1 MKRGLAID
9 VSDINIDFVVIQQRN
24 DVVHIRMR
32 NSMEHDVA
40 SDLFDLAN
48 HNFK

>member
-9 VSDINIDFVVIQQRN
+9 VSAVNIDFVVVQQRN
-24 DVVHIRMR
+24 DIVHVRMR

>member
-9 VSDINIDFVVIQQRN
+9 VSAINIDFIVVQEGN

-40 SDLFDLAN
+40 SNLFDLAD